1 MHISL
6 NGAIVPDHSF
16 DWINDSGFR
25 YGMGS
30 FETIRL
36 IHNQAPLI
44 SHHQDRI
51 TRSLAEFG
59 IDYHP
64 SGLMA
69 RIQALNAA
77 LPPVSTQDLAVRVTV
92 TGGQMIPTPNT
103 QPNSTEIITITPIA
117 PLPASPMV
125 IEFKS
130 VTPTWFFKHKSL
142 AYADHIRYL
151 SQSRHW
157 PVYLDDTHHIIDS
170 SIFAI
175 GIINNNHVIFSTHT
189 DELPS
194 VSRQQLLTL
203 PNVTTAPLSPEDL
216 TTADAIIGC
225 NALRGVHQLTLVNG
239 RQMTHH
245 PRIESLNHALFFGI
259 NGGNGR

>member
-77 LPPVSTQDLAVRVTV
+77 LPPL
-92 TGGQMIPTPNT
+92 
-103 QPNSTEIITITPIA
+103 
-117 PLPASPMV
+117 
-125 IEFKS
+125 
-130 VTPTWFFKHKSL
+130 
-142 AYADHIRYL
+142 
-151 SQSRHW
+151 QSKIW
-157 PVYLDDTHHIIDS
+157 PS
-170 SIFAI
+170 A
-175 GIINNNHVIFSTHT
+175 
-189 DELPS
+189 
-194 VSRQQLLTL
+194 
-203 PNVTTAPLSPEDL
+203 
-216 TTADAIIGC
+216 
-225 NALRGVHQLTLVNG
+225 
-239 RQMTHH
+239 
-245 PRIESLNHALFFGI
+245 
-259 NGGNGR
+259 